1 MAPVASV
8 AKSRQ
13 RLAARD
19 KLSPRSGSPGSLGFS
34 SGQDH
39 SAAWIQGCPVA
50 PALLFAS
57 PQPSGR
63 ERQPDLISSF
73 AGRPSSTKITL
84 SGNKMRQRVSWPS
97 HAPRGV
103 SLPRLRLRPLP
114 HGGCGVDE
122 VTGTW
127 GFGDLP
133 EQWTLR
139 HPVHSSL
146 SVFGWRMALVPAPHP
161 SRGRKR
167 ACPCSGPGCIC
178 VTQECSFSGSRSGIG
193 GREAPGK
200 S

>member
-1 MAPVASV
+1 MASV

-13 RLAARD
+13 RLTARD
-19 KLSPRSGSPGSLGFS
+19 TRSPRSGSPGSLGFP

-39 SAAWIQGCPVA
+39 IAAWIQGCPV
-50 PALLFAS
+50 PSALLLAS

-63 ERQPDLISSF
+63 ERQLDLISSF

-84 SGNKMRQRVSWPS
+84 SGNKIRQRVSWPS
-97 HAPRGV
+97 RAPRGSH
-103 SLPRLRLRPLP
+103 SLCPLL
-114 HGGCGVDE
+114 HACGVDE

-127 GFGDLP
+127 GLWDLP
-133 EQWTLR
+133 GQWTLR
-139 HPVHSSL
+139 HPVYSSL
-146 SVFGWRMALVPAPHP
+146 SVFGWLMALVPAPHP

-167 ACPCSGPGCIC
+167 ACPCSGPGRIC
-178 VTQECSFSGSRSGIG
+178 VTQECSFSGSLSGIG

>member
-1 MAPVASV
+1 MG
-8 AKSRQ
+8 
-13 RLAARD
+13 LAARD
-19 KLSPRSGSPGSLGFS
+19 TQFPRSGSPGSLGFPS
-34 SGQDH
+34 DQDH
-39 SAAWIQGCPVA
+39 IAAWIQGCPVPSA
-50 PALLFAS
+50 PLLAS

-63 ERQPDLISSF
+63 VRQPDLISSF

-84 SGNKMRQRVSWPS
+84 SGNKIRQRVSWPS
-97 HAPRGV
+97 CAPRGV
-103 SLPRLRLRPLP
+103 SLLRLRLRPLRNG
-114 HGGCGVDE
+114 HGVDE

-127 GFGDLP
+127 GLWNLP
-133 EQWTLR
+133 GHWTLR
-139 HPVHSSL
+139 HQVHSSL

-193 GREAPGK
+193 GGREAPGK

>member
-1 MAPVASV
+1 MASV

-19 KLSPRSGSPGSLGFS
+19 TGSPRSGSPDSLGFP

-39 SAAWIQGCPVA
+39 IAAWIQGCPVPSA
-50 PALLFAS
+50 PLLAS

-84 SGNKMRQRVSWPS
+84 SGNKIRQLVSWPS
-97 HAPRGV
+97 RAPRGV
-103 SLPRLRLRPLP
+103 SLSRLRLCPLL
-114 HGGCGVDE
+114 HGRGVDE

-127 GFGDLP
+127 GLWDLP
-133 EQWTLR
+133 GQWTLR
-139 HPVHSSL
+139 HPVYSSL
-146 SVFGWRMALVPAPHP
+146 YVFGWRMALVPAPHP

-178 VTQECSFSGSRSGIG
+178 VTQECSFSGSLFGIG